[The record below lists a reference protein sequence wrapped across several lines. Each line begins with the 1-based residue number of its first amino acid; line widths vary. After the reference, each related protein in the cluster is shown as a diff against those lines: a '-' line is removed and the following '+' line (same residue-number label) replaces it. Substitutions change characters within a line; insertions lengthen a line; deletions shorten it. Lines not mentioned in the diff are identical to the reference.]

1 MLSAIHDAETATIK
15 TLSAAFLAD
24 LEGDGEHWDEGEG
37 HRSMET
43 VLRIVSVLMVMLAAA
58 AAGPPNPAMIK
69 EDALRRSVGQMIIV
83 GFNGI
88 SNTDPHFRRI
98 IEDLESGIIGGV
110 LFLARNVQSQI
121 DLETMVRDVQLCN
134 CVLRLAAKMLFF
146 RAKCAR
152 ACWQP
157 GATRPR
163 ARRPGRAAATAAA
176 LPARR
181 SRAPSPTGRSRVTW
195 RIKALMLLCC
205 PPTDSELV

>member
-110 LFLARNVQSQI
+110 YFLPVMFSHKLTWRRWSGTCNFAIASCDWLPKCCFFVPSAHGRVGSRGLRGREPDGPVGRPPPPPRFRPGDRVRHHPPAARGS
-121 DLETMVRDVQLCN
+121 
-134 CVLRLAAKMLFF
+134 
-146 RAKCAR
+146 
-152 ACWQP
+152 P
-157 GATRPR
+157 GASK
-163 ARRPGRAAATAAA
+163 
-176 LPARR
+176 L
-181 SRAPSPTGRSRVTW
+181 
-195 RIKALMLLCC
+195 
-205 PPTDSELV
+205 